1 MEAECFHFSVLLT
14 RRIAMSDVVF
24 REGAHVR
31 LRPLEREDVPLMRR
45 WLNDPETT
53 QYLLRA
59 FPLMDKAEEAWFDA
73 LSGSTTDY
81 VLGIVARESDALIG
95 TIGLHRIDWRNRT
108 ATTGT
113 IIGEK
118 EWRGKG
124 QGTEAKML
132 LLDFA
137 FNALDLYAI
146 QSRVMATNGRSLR
159 YGEKCGYQEVGR
171 LPHWIRSQDGTRCD
185 EVLLIVT
192 QERWRPL
199 WDAYRALRKLST

>member
-1 MEAECFHFSVLLT
+1 
-14 RRIAMSDVVF
+14 MSDVVF

-59 FPLMDKAEEAWFDA
+59 FPLMEKAEEAWFDA

-137 FNALDLYAI
+137 FNALSSTLFSHA
-146 QSRVMATNGRSLR
+146 S
-159 YGEKCGYQEVGR
+159 
-171 LPHWIRSQDGTRCD
+171 
-185 EVLLIVT
+185 
-192 QERWRPL
+192 WRPMGVVSATAKSVATKK
-199 WDAYRALRKLST
+199 WGACHTGFGAKTERVAMRCFSS